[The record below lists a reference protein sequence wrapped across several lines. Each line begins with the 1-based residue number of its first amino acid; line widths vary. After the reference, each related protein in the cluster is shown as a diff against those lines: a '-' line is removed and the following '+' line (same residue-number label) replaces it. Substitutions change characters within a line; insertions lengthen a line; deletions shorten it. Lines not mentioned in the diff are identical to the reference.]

1 LRTERAEAEIHDN
14 LNKKPDLYAAAIC
27 IKVRSDHLVAGLQLV
42 LRSGG
47 LPYRPETLTKRAECL
62 VRQIYFFF
70 LAVFFFATFFAF
82 FAFLAMSPSQNKLV
96 QRTRAVENRRAR
108 DQEYMTIVKLILC
121 CSILC
126 RCERFDQIE
135 PLLEGRRAGTHNCL
149 LAIHPECL
157 SILI

>member
-1 LRTERAEAEIHDN
+1 LRPKIRPKAISLAN
-14 LNKKPDLYAAAIC
+14 PKSGSSYPRQSQQKPDLYASAIC

-82 FAFLAMSPSQNKLV
+82 FAFLAMSPSQSVSWFNELV
-96 QRTRAVENRRAR
+96 QPRIGVHGIKNT
-108 DQEYMTIVKLILC
+108 
-121 CSILC
+121 
-126 RCERFDQIE
+126 
-135 PLLEGRRAGTHNCL
+135 
-149 LAIHPECL
+149 
-157 SILI
+157 

>member
-135 PLLEGRRAGTHNCL
+135 PLSRAGAPGRTIAFL
-149 LAIHPECL
+149 LFIPNAYP
-157 SILI
+157 S

>member
-1 LRTERAEAEIHDN
+1 MRTERAEAEIHDN

-82 FAFLAMSPSQNKLV
+82 FAFLAMSPSQSVSWFNELV
-96 QRTRAVENRRAR
+96 QSRIGVHG
-108 DQEYMTIVKLILC
+108 VKN
-121 CSILC
+121 
-126 RCERFDQIE
+126 
-135 PLLEGRRAGTHNCL
+135 T
-149 LAIHPECL
+149 
-157 SILI
+157 